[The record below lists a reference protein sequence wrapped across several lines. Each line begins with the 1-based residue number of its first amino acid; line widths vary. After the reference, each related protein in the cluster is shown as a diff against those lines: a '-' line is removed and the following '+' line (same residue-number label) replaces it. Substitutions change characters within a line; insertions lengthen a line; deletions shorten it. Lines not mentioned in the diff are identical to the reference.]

1 MQKLLPSAALS
12 GLEKLAGA
20 LIGPRRHPANDTTAL
35 LKVGPLLTEH
45 PMTALERRVVA
56 TLALLYSFRMLGLFM
71 ALPLL
76 ALYAADMAGATPVMI
91 GVALGAYGA
100 TQALLQIPLG
110 WLSDRI
116 GRKPVI
122 LGGLLLFAAGSA
134 VAALADSVAIIAVG
148 RALQG
153 AGAISGSVMALAAD
167 LTSDEQRTKAMA
179 VIGISIGLSFALALI
194 FGPLLAAWGGLS
206 AVFWM
211 TAVLAVVGMA
221 TVALGVPTAATRR
234 HEDIGASP
242 AMMRPVLG
250 DPILRRLNGSVFL
263 LHFMLTA
270 SFLVVP
276 AVIEEVMQVPRE
288 AHWKVYLPV
297 LVASLIGMYPLL
309 RLSERGG
316 RPLAALRTGVV
327 LMAASLLV
335 LFDGT
340 AFVLLAAALV
350 VFFAAVNYLEAAL
363 PSLVSKAVFAHGKG
377 TALGVYATC
386 QFLGAFVGGSSG
398 GLVYAAMGLPGLFWL
413 VTVAAFLW
421 LALIWNLEPE
431 RRPLGAGIE
440 AY

>member
-1 MQKLLPSAALS
+1 M
-12 GLEKLAGA
+12 
-20 LIGPRRHPANDTTAL
+20 
-35 LKVGPLLTEH
+35 LTEN

-76 ALYAADMAGATPVMI
+76 ALYAADMAGASPVLI
-91 GVALGAYGA
+91 GIALGAYGA

-122 LGGLLLFAAGSA
+122 LGGLFVFAFGSV
-134 VAALADSVAIIAVG
+134 VAALATSVELIAVG

-167 LTSDEQRTKAMA
+167 LTSNEQRTKAMA

-194 FGPLLAAWGGLS
+194 FGPLLASWGGLA

-211 TAVLAVVGMA
+211 TAFLAVVGMV
-221 TVALGVPTAATRR
+221 TVALGVPTAVTRR
-234 HEDIGASP
+234 HEDIGATP
-242 AMMRPVLG
+242 AMIRPVLA
-250 DPILRRLNGSVFL
+250 DPTLRRLNGSVFL

-276 AVIEEVMQVPRE
+276 AVIEGAMEVAR
-288 AHWKVYLPV
+288 ADHWKVYLPV
-297 LVASLIGMYPLL
+297 LIVSLIGMYPLL

-316 RPLAALRTGVV
+316 KPMLALRIGVV
-327 LMAASLLV
+327 LMPASLIV
-335 LFDGT
+335 LFGGSDF
-340 AFVLLAAALV
+340 AVLGLALIG
-350 VFFAAVNYLEAAL
+350 FFAAVNYLEAAL
-363 PSLVSKAVFAHGKG
+363 PALVSKAVFAHGKG

-386 QFLGAFVGGSSG
+386 QFLGAFVGGTTGGIVFSQAGLSG
-398 GLVYAAMGLPGLFWL
+398 LLWL
-413 VTVAAFLW
+413 VLGGALIW
-421 LALIWNLEPE
+421 LLLIWNLQPE
-431 RRPLGAGIE
+431 APRVATSEATIE
-440 AY
+440 VS

>member
-1 MQKLLPSAALS
+1 
-12 GLEKLAGA
+12 
-20 LIGPRRHPANDTTAL
+20 
-35 LKVGPLLTEH
+35 
-45 PMTALERRVVA
+45 MTALERRVVVS
-56 TLALLYSFRMLGLFM
+56 LALLYSFRMLGLFM

-76 ALYAADMAGATPVMI
+76 ALYAADMIGASPLMI
-91 GVALGAYGA
+91 GLALGAYGA

-122 LGGLLLFAAGSA
+122 LGGLMLFAVGSI
-134 VAALADSVAIIAVG
+134 VAAFADSVQVIVLG

-167 LTSDEQRTKAMA
+167 LTSEEQRTKAMA

-206 AVFWM
+206 AVFGM

-221 TVALGVPTAATRR
+221 IVALGIPTADTRK
-234 HEDIGASP
+234 HDDIGASP
-242 AMMRPVLG
+242 AMFRPVLL
-250 DPILRRLNGSVFL
+250 DPALQRLNGSVFL

-276 AVIEEVMQVPRE
+276 AIIEGSLDVARD
-288 AHWKVYLPV
+288 AHWRVYLPV
-297 LVASLIGMYPLL
+297 LVISLIGMYPLL
-309 RLSERGG
+309 RLSEKQG
-316 RPLAALRTGVV
+316 RPALALKIGVIMMPASLAALFLGSNS
-327 LMAASLLV
+327 ALLY
-335 LFDGT
+335 
-340 AFVLLAAALV
+340 LALCG
-350 VFFAAVNYLEAAL
+350 FFTAVNYLEAVL

-398 GLVYAAMGLPGLFWL
+398 GFIYQTAGLSGLLWL
-413 VTVAAFLW
+413 VLIAAVLW
-421 LALIWNLEPE
+421 LGLIWRLQPAPAPIPQPIN
-431 RRPLGAGIE
+431 AS
-440 AY
+440 

>member
-1 MQKLLPSAALS
+1 MGGGNAKLLPSADHWRDPRV
-12 GLEKLAGA
+12 AG
-20 LIGPRRHPANDTTAL
+20 R
-35 LKVGPLLTEH
+35 PLLTEN

-91 GVALGAYGA
+91 GIALGAYGA

-122 LGGLLLFAAGSA
+122 LAGLLIFAAGSA
-134 VAALADSVAIIAVG
+134 VAALATSVEVIALG

-194 FGPLLAAWGGLS
+194 FGPLLAAWGGLE

-211 TAVLAVVGMA
+211 TAALAVIGMA
-221 TVALGVPTAATRR
+221 TVALGVPTTSTRR
-234 HEDIGASP
+234 HEDIGATPS
-242 AMMRPVLG
+242 MIRPVLV
-250 DPILRRLNGSVFL
+250 DATLQRLNGSVFL

-276 AVIEEVMQVPRE
+276 AVIEGAMDVARTD
-288 AHWKVYLPV
+288 HWKVYLPV
-297 LVASLIGMYPLL
+297 LVVSLLAMYPLL

-316 RPLAALRTGVV
+316 RPVLALRIGVL
-327 LMAASLLV
+327 LMPASLML
-335 LFDGT
+335 LFQGADFYILGG
-340 AFVLLAAALV
+340 ALIG
-350 VFFAAVNYLEAAL
+350 FFAAVNYLEAAL

-377 TALGVYATC
+377 TALGIYATC
-386 QFLGAFVGGSSG
+386 QFLGAFVGGTTG
-398 GLVYAAMGLPGLFWL
+398 GIIYSQAGLDGLLWL
-413 VTVAAFLW
+413 VLGAALLW
-421 LALIWNLEPE
+421 LALIWNLQPEPDRVSRAE
-431 RRPLGAGIE
+431 ATAEARIE
-440 AY
+440 AS

>member
-1 MQKLLPSAALS
+1 M
-12 GLEKLAGA
+12 
-20 LIGPRRHPANDTTAL
+20 
-35 LKVGPLLTEH
+35 LTEH

-71 ALPLL
+71 ALPLM

-110 WLSDRI
+110 WMSDRV

-122 LGGLLLFAAGSA
+122 LGGLLLFALGSVVAA
-134 VAALADSVAIIAVG
+134 VADNVAIIALG

-194 FGPLLAAWGGLS
+194 FGPLLAAWGGLA

-211 TAVLAVVGMA
+211 TAGLAVVGMA
-221 TVALGVPTAATRR
+221 IVSLGVPTAATRR
-234 HEDIGASP
+234 HEDIGATP
-242 AMMRPVLG
+242 AMMGPVLR
-250 DPILRRLNGSVFL
+250 DPVLRRLNGSVFL

-276 AVIEEVMQVPRE
+276 AIIEGVMQVPRD

-316 RPLAALRTGVV
+316 RPVLALRIGVV
-327 LMAASLLV
+327 LMPTSLLV
-335 LFDGT
+335 LFQGQ
-340 AFVLLAAALV
+340 AFALLAVALV
-350 VFFAAVNYLEAAL
+350 FFFAAVNYLEAAL

-377 TALGVYATC
+377 TALGIYATC

-398 GLVYAAMGLPGLFWL
+398 GVVYAATGLQGLLWVVL
-413 VTVAAFLW
+413 GAALAW

-431 RRPLGAGIE
+431 RRAVGAGIE
-440 AY
+440 AS

>member
-1 MQKLLPSAALS
+1 MDGLS
-12 GLEKLAGA
+12 GLKSCYHLPHSRG
-20 LIGPRRHPANDTTAL
+20 TS
-35 LKVGPLLTEH
+35 KLLTTN

-56 TLALLYSFRMLGLFM
+56 ALALLYSFRMLGLFM

-76 ALYAADMAGATPVMI
+76 ALYAADMLGASPLMI

-110 WLSDRI
+110 WLSDKI

-122 LGGLLLFAAGSA
+122 LGGLAMFVFGSV
-134 VAALADSVAIIAVG
+134 VAALADSVQMIALG

-167 LTSDEQRTKAMA
+167 LTSEEQRTKAMA

-194 FGPLLAAWGGLS
+194 CGPLLAAWGGLE

-211 TAVLAVVGMA
+211 TAALALLGMA
-221 TVALGVPTAATRR
+221 IVALGIPTAATRT
-234 HEDIGASP
+234 HEDIGADRN
-242 AMMRPVLG
+242 MFRPVLA
-250 DPILRRLNGSVFL
+250 DPVLRRLNGSVFL

-276 AVIEEVMQVPRE
+276 AVIEGSMGVPRE
-288 AHWKVYLPV
+288 AHWQVYLPV
-297 LVASLIGMYPLL
+297 LVLSLLGMYPLL

-316 RPLAALRTGVV
+316 RTGLALKITV
-327 LMAASLLV
+327 LMMPASLAV
-335 LFDGT
+335 LFLGKNT
-340 AFVLLAAALV
+340 LMLYVALCG
-350 VFFAAVNYLEAAL
+350 FFTAVNYLEAAL

-386 QFLGAFVGGSSG
+386 QFLGAFVGGSMG
-398 GLVYAAMGLPGLFWL
+398 GLVYGSVGLNGLLWL
-413 VTVAAFLW
+413 VLIAAGLW
-421 LALIWNLEPE
+421 LLLIWKMAPRAES
-431 RRPLGAGIE
+431 GA
-440 AY
+440 AASVF